1 MPALTVKA
9 VTKALSDYVRPD
21 EDIVAKLNMVMPRLY
36 AMGMWRDLLYD
47 WSIETTNKY
56 FTLPE
61 HAEGLLGVML
71 QDSPVDAQSQWHD
84 YRISGYASDG
94 PAPIFGVVDDGF
106 HEAKEDLVHKVVADS
121 YHITV
126 DPVAPSVTLPA
137 SGTITVVFGRHTDS
151 ELGED
156 TVATHTFALNSQNT
170 LTTSDTGIMSI
181 KSISFSDVSGEV
193 EVSGVHTVDST
204 RTTLA
209 LVKGDGVARYR
220 RFRFSNGDS
229 SIKNVKLLLKR
240 AWQPVQPLDES
251 IQDDI
256 IHLGNLNAIKHG
268 LLGMLAEDNADLER
282 AQYHWNISRQ
292 LLEEELGATRGS
304 AKPKLKVNPS
314 GTSFY
319 IPNIT

>member
-1 MPALTVKA
+1 
-9 VTKALSDYVRPD
+9 
-21 EDIVAKLNMVMPRLY
+21 
-36 AMGMWRDLLYD
+36 
-47 WSIETTNKY
+47 
-56 FTLPE
+56 
-61 HAEGLLGVML
+61 ML

-106 HEAKEDLVHKVVADS
+106 HEAKEDLVYKVVTDV
-121 YHITV
+121 YRVMV
-126 DPVAPSVTLPA
+126 DAVEPNTLLPS
-137 SGTITVVFGRHTDS
+137 SGSITVVYGRQAGSDFGEAS
-151 ELGED
+151 
-156 TVATHTFALNSQNT
+156 VATHTINLDGTAGGQAP
-170 LTTSDTGIMSI
+170 DADAVSI
-181 KSISFSDVSGEV
+181 KSISFADVSEEV
-193 EVSGVHTVDST
+193 RVYAAHQTNSPAT

-209 LVKGDGVARYR
+209 VVKGDGVARYR
-220 RFRFSNGDS
+220 RFRFSNSDS

>member
-61 HAEGLLGVML
+61 HSDSLLGVML
-71 QDSPVDAQSQWHD
+71 QDSPVEAQSQWHD

-94 PAPIFGVVDDGF
+94 PTPIFGVVDDGF
-106 HEAKEDLVHKVVADS
+106 HEAKEDLVYKVLTDT
-121 YHITV
+121 YRIMV
-126 DPVAPSVTLPA
+126 DGVAPNYVLPS
-137 SGTITVVFGRHTDS
+137 SGSITVVYGRQSGSEFGETA
-151 ELGED
+151 
-156 TVATHTFALNSQNT
+156 VATHTINLDGTAGGQAP
-170 LTTSDTGIMSI
+170 DADAVSI
-181 KSISFSDVSGEV
+181 KSISFSDVSQEV
-193 EVSGVHTVDST
+193 RVYALHQFNNPATS
-204 RTTLA
+204 TTLA
-209 LVKGDGVARYR
+209 VVKGDGVVRYR
-220 RFRFSNGDS
+220 RFRFENTNAA
-229 SIKNVKLLLKR
+229 IKNVKLLLKR
-240 AWQPVQPLDES
+240 AWQPVQT
-251 IQDDI
+251 QDDI
-256 IHLGNLNAIKHG
+256 LYLGNLNAIKHG

-292 LLEEELGATRGS
+292 LLEEELDATRGS
-304 AKPKLKVNPS
+304 AKPKIKVNPS
-314 GTSFY
+314 GASFY